1 MPPQQRKIAQ
11 EARLSNSSLGIGKTS
26 KSYWRERRKTKKGN
40 EEWGKKQSVAL
51 NENIKEDDDN
61 DTLPS
66 YSRDDDSK
74 RFLIE
79 RKIFDEIFSN
89 RIERIK
95 RIISKLI
102 LIIYFTNK
110 SLMIHMILE
119 LLPIQKNFLM
129 E

>member
-1 MPPQQRKIAQ
+1 MPPQQHKIAQ

-61 DTLPS
+61 DALPS
-66 YSRDDDSK
+66 CNRDDDSK
-74 RFLIE
+74 RFLRE
-79 RKIFDEIFSN
+79 RKIFDEIYSN
-89 RIERIK
+89 GIERIK

>member
-1 MPPQQRKIAQ
+1 MPPQQHKIAQ

-26 KSYWRERRKTKKGN
+26 KNYWGERRKTKKGN

-61 DTLPS
+61 DALPS
-66 YSRDDDSK
+66 YNRDDDSK

>member
-1 MPPQQRKIAQ
+1 MPPQQHKIAQ

-61 DTLPS
+61 DALPS

>member
-1 MPPQQRKIAQ
+1 MPPQQHKIAQ

-61 DTLPS
+61 DALPS
-66 YSRDDDSK
+66 CNRDDDSK
-74 RFLIE
+74 RFLRE
-79 RKIFDEIFSN
+79 RKIFDEIYSN
-89 RIERIK
+89 GIERIK

-102 LIIYFTNK
+102 LIIYFTNI
-110 SLMIHMILE
+110 SLVIHMILE
-119 LLPIQKNFLM
+119 LLLIKKNFLM